1 MSTELIREARE
12 ALAGYQVWR
21 DSLHGGTTAN
31 EDAMASALRALADA
45 LESTVAER
53 DEARRDARW
62 EYGAGYEADNGVEMH
77 WFSMGAGAFTVR
89 EAAEREVE
97 RFADSQVRLVRRR
110 NPGPWEPVES
120 DPTIL
125 TEGNTP

>member
-1 MSTELIREARE
+1 MSAELIKEAR
-12 ALAGYQVWR
+12 AKDLDIPGV
-21 DSLHGGTTAN
+21 TT
-31 EDAMASALRALADA
+31 MIRALADA
-45 LESTVAER
+45 LEAAIAER

-62 EYGAGYEADNGVEMH
+62 EYGAGYEADNGVEMC
-77 WFSMGAGAFTVR
+77 WFSMSAGAFTVR

-110 NPGPWEPVES
+110 SPGPWEPVES
-120 DPTIL
+120 EPPAL